1 MERKDTGKIYR
12 NQTHIRY
19 CGMEKIN
26 TMTVIKLSEQD
37 AYRNDTTAQNA
48 WYYQLPDVDGGRS
61 VIYSEVT
68 GDHGQRVIK
77 EHPRIYFIFE
87 GEGEF
92 TVNGE
97 IIIGKAR
104 DVIVI
109 PPFATYSYHATK
121 PVLKLLLVMDLIDLT
136 KLPPK
141 KK

>member
-1 MERKDTGKIYR
+1 M
-12 NQTHIRY
+12 
-19 CGMEKIN
+19 
-26 TMTVIKLSEQD
+26 IKLSEKD
-37 AYRNDTTAQNA
+37 AYRNNTSAQDG
-48 WYYQLPDVDGGRS
+48 WYYQLPEVNEGTS

-68 GDHGQRVIK
+68 GDHGQRVIGP
-77 EHPRIYFIFE
+77 HPRIYYIFE

-92 TVNGE
+92 TINGE
-97 IIIGKAR
+97 VASAKPK

-141 KK
+141 KTTQTA